1 VKTLRKFFVAF
12 LCLVSLPAFSD
23 EKDKVLRVC
32 ADPNNLPLSHKNKQ
46 GYENKIAELIAK
58 DLGWTVEYA
67 GLPQR
72 MGFIRNTL
80 RARDPETNRWKCDLV
95 TGVSPDSDM
104 TSNTK
109 PYYRSTYAL
118 AYVKGKGLDSVQK
131 PEDLATL
138 PPERL
143 KSLKIG
149 VVART
154 PPVDWLLKNNLFDQA
169 VPYQMQTGDPEQYL
183 GQIVE
188 KDLAGGKIDAAIIWG
203 PMAGYFAKKSSVP
216 MAVVP
221 LKSEGDLKMD
231 YGIAMGMRRGE
242 KEFKQQIESALEKNK
257 PAIKQILTE
266 YGVPLVDE
274 PKPEQGLKSRD

>member
-1 VKTLRKFFVAF
+1 MKTLRKFFVAF
-12 LCLVSLPAFSD
+12 LCLVSLAAFSD

-67 GLPQR
+67 WFPQR

-118 AYVKGKGLDSVQK
+118 AYVKGKGLDSVQT

>member
-1 VKTLRKFFVAF
+1 LRKFFVAF

-67 GLPQR
+67 WFPQR

-118 AYVKGKGLDSVQK
+118 AYVKGKGLDSVQT
-131 PEDLATL
+131 PEDLTKL

-149 VVART
+149 VVGRT

-169 VPYQMQTGDPEQYL
+169 VSYQMQTGDPEQYL

-203 PMAGYFAKKSSVP
+203 PMAGYFANKSSVP

-221 LKSEGDLKMD
+221 LKSEGDVKMD

-274 PKPEQGLKSRD
+274 PKPEQGLKSKD